1 VADSTAV
8 YAPWAP
14 LIMMVTALMMQ
25 LIEFLATEV
34 VRKRNKHSPDNTI
47 GSDDLERFPKN
58 PATPA
63 MMSLDNHGHH
73 HHHDHQAINTAN
85 DPHANYGSVECTAAA
100 TAPGSRPRCD
110 STFPTHTDCTESA
123 ISVQNPE
130 ILTSHCNVESI
141 TGVPVHHHTGHHCHT
156 DPVFLLDSSQLTAQQ
171 RLATYVLE
179 FGIALHSILIG
190 LALGTTAGTDF
201 LALFI
206 AIIFHQF
213 FEGLALG
220 QRIGQVTPKHKLVRG
235 LVMASIYA
243 LTTPLGIALGIGI
256 YTSFSPSSPAF
267 LLVSGTLDA
276 MAAGILLYTAFVHLL
291 GADFVDNDEFANM
304 RARHKVLAFGCLYAG
319 AAVMAIIG
327 KWA

>member
-1 VADSTAV
+1 
-8 YAPWAP
+8 
-14 LIMMVTALMMQ
+14 
-25 LIEFLATEV
+25 V
-34 VRKRNKHSPDNTI
+34 VNL
-47 GSDDLERFPKN
+47 DDHHHHHHH
-58 PATPA
+58 
-63 MMSLDNHGHH
+63 HGHH
-73 HHHDHQAINTAN
+73 DHHDHQAINNVN
-85 DPHANYGSVECTAAA
+85 DIHANYGSVERTVSSTAP
-100 TAPGSRPRCD
+100 TAPGSKPHCN
-110 STFPTHTDCTESA
+110 STYPAHTECTESA
-123 ISVQNPE
+123 VYVETPDV
-130 ILTSHCNVESI
+130 LTSHCNVESI

-156 DPVFLLDSSQLTAQQ
+156 DPVFLLDSTQLTTQQ

-190 LALGTTAGTDF
+190 LALGTTVGTDF

-291 GADFVDNDEFANM
+291 GADFVDNADFANM